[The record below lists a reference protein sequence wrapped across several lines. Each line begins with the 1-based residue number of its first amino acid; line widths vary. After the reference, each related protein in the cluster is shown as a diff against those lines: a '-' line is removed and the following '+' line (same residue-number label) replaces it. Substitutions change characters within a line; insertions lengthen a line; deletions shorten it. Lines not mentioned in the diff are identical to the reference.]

1 MFARKVHDLRH
12 LGLSYLVSIHAT
24 LADPVVVHMQHN
36 SCGGFMILAEE
47 PLKHMHNEF
56 HRRVVIVENE
66 HAIHVRA
73 LRLGLGLGNN
83 RRARTALFIPT
94 FTIIVGHA
102 WRICARQSHACRTV
116 LPDQGRHSKAET
128 VDSRMLHLG
137 IIKTR
142 AQLFQVGNSLKPAPF
157 RDNEQNVRDFAP
169 ETQIT
174 IA

>member
-12 LGLSYLVSIHAT
+12 LGLSYLVRKDAT
-24 LADPVVVHMQHN
+24 FTDPVVMHMQHN

-169 ETQIT
+169 
-174 IA
+174 

>member
-12 LGLSYLVSIHAT
+12 LGLSYLVRKDAT
-24 LADPVVVHMQHN
+24 FADPVVMHMQHN

-56 HRRVVIVENE
+56 HRCVVIVENE
-66 HAIHVRA
+66 YAIHVRPLC
-73 LRLGLGLGNN
+73 LRLGLGNN
-83 RRARTALFIPT
+83 CRARTALLIPA

-102 WRICARQSHACRTV
+102 WRICARQRHACRTV
-116 LPDQGRHSKAET
+116 LVDQGRHSEAET